1 MKKTSRFLLA
11 LAGLWFSVTAYSA
24 APPSPHAE
32 ETRIPAI
39 KLINTP
45 DNHSAFVTGSVPA
58 LEKITAQKFW
68 LSNSTEAWEMNVHP
82 APRKQYVITLKGT
95 LKFRVSDGSTFLL
108 SPGTV
113 LIAADTQGEGHSWE
127 MVEGTEWVRIYIP
140 IVDESDY
147 FTPGAS
153 VTAAPKAH

>member
-11 LAGLWFSVTAYSA
+11 LAGLLVSVTAYSTV
-24 APPSPHAE
+24 PPSLHAE

-39 KLINTP
+39 KLINTS

-68 LSNSTEAWEMNVHP
+68 LSNATEAWEMNVHP

-127 MVEGTEWVRIYIP
+127 MVEGNEWVRIYIP
-140 IVDESDY
+140 IVEDNDR
-147 FTPGAS
+147 FVPDLLAATAS
-153 VTAAPKAH
+153 QTH

>member
-32 ETRIPAI
+32 ETQIPAI

-45 DNHSAFVTGSVPA
+45 DNRSAFVTGSVPA

-68 LSNSTEAWEMNVHP
+68 LSNSTEAWELNVHP

-147 FTPGAS
+147 FTPDAS
-153 VTAAPKAH
+153 VTVAAKAH